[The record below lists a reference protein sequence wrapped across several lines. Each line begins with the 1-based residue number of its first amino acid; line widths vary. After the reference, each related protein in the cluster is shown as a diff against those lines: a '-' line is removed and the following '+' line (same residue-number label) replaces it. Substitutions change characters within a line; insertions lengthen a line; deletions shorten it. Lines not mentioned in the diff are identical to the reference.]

1 MQPKQLA
8 PLALIVILAGGG
20 WWWYRTQPAAPG
32 ALTATGTIEAV
43 EVAVAAEVSGRVLAV
58 SAAEGDAVTNGQT
71 LLTLD
76 DTLLKAQRAQLAAAA
91 AAAKSSAHAAA
102 ANLALQKSAPTKEQ
116 LAVAQTVV
124 DKAEQ
129 AIAALQENLDALPSN
144 AADTAAGRAA
154 RQQLAAAVS
163 SQANATAQYALLAAG
178 TNPDQIT
185 ATSAQ
190 STAAQ
195 AQADAATAAIAVLDV
210 QLARL
215 TLKAPGSA
223 TLLSRAV
230 EPGEVVLPGAP
241 LFILADLAHLQV
253 TVFVPESQ
261 YGAIKLGAQ
270 ALLAVDSHPGKTFP
284 ATVAHIADKAEFTP
298 RNTQT
303 SDARKATVFAIR
315 LSIENPGGLLKPG
328 MPADVTFA
336 P

>member
-116 LAVAQTVV
+116 LLVAQTVV

-129 AIAALQENLDALPSN
+129 AVAALQENLDALPSN
-144 AADTAAGRAA
+144 TADTAAGRAA

-261 YGAIKLGAQ
+261 YGAITLGAQ
-270 ALLAVDSHPGKTFP
+270 ALLAVDSHPGKTFS